1 MLELPEAYSISQQI
15 KKNLTGKRI
24 THIITLQSPHKLTWF
39 NGDPGAYNKM
49 LMGKTIE
56 NATYCGGMVKIELG
70 KTTLLLSDGIN
81 LRYFENSCNLP
92 PKHQLLLEFSDST
105 YLCSSTQMY
114 GGIVCFQNGIYEN
127 DYYKAALEKPS
138 PLSSDFTK
146 NYFLSLLKSINPEKT
161 SAKAFLATEQ
171 RIPGLGNGVLQD
183 ILFNASIHPKRKMN
197 SLGEKEIENLYNS
210 IIATLREMCDR
221 GGRNTEKDLFGN
233 SCAYQ
238 TLFCKKNLGQP
249 CPSCGS
255 VIEKANYMGGTIY
268 YCGKCQKY

>member
-24 THIITLQSPHKLTWF
+24 IHIVTLQSPHKLTWF

-56 NATYCGGMVKIELG
+56 NATYCGGIIQIELG

-81 LRYFENSCNLP
+81 LRYFENSRNLP

-114 GGIVCFQNGIYEN
+114 GGIVCFQNGMYEN

-146 NYFLSLLKSINPEKT
+146 NYFLSLLKSINPGKT

-183 ILFNASIHPKRKMN
+183 ILFNASIHPKRKMS
-197 SLGEKEIENLYNS
+197 SLGGKEIENLYNS
-210 IIATLREMCDR
+210 IIATLRKMCDR

-233 SCAYQ
+233 NCSYQ
-238 TLFCKKNLGQP
+238 TQFCRKNLGQP

-255 VIEKANYMGGTIY
+255 VIEKANYMGGAIY
-268 YCGKCQKY
+268 YCGQCQKY